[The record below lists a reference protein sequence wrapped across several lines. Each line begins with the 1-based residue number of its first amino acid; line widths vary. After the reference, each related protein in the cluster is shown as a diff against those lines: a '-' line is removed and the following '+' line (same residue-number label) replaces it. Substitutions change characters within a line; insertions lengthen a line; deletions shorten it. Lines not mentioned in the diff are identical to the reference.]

1 MTRHKHTEICTEMH
15 LPADVRALADHIAIN
30 ENPDNINNMLP
41 TSTPSFR
48 SVAATPG
55 DSISALNAAEGVQRI
70 FFQVGKTWMP
80 GRTLPVYFLDH
91 VSPKLRDRIMETAR
105 KWSRHANIHFEET
118 TNREDSIIRIANY
131 AGEGHWSYLGTDA
144 LTIPKSRITMNYD
157 GYTIDENTGQ
167 DEMDRVVIHEFGHA
181 IGCPHEHFSPD
192 VSIPW
197 DKEKVYAYYWRTQ
210 GWSRAEVDAQVLRKY
225 DMSQVS
231 LMTTYDAESIMHY
244 AVPADLLTDSSR
256 AIDWNTKLSA
266 GDKIG
271 VAAMYPYPAG
281 MAPSDY
287 TKSALNKMKESQ
299 VVEIANSMGIDATED
314 DLKADT
320 IAKILKKSGN

>member
-1 MTRHKHTEICTEMH
+1 MH
-15 LPADVRALADHIAIN
+15 LPADIRALADHIAIN

-41 TSTPSFR
+41 SSTPKFR
-48 SVAATPG
+48 SVAATSG
-55 DSISALNAAEGVQRI
+55 DSISAVKAAEGVQRI

-91 VSPKLRDRIMETAR
+91 VSPKLRERIMETAR
-105 KWSRHANIHFEET
+105 KWTRHANIHFAET
-118 TNREDSIIRIANY
+118 TNRENSIIRIANY

-210 GWSRAEVDAQVLRKY
+210 GWSRADVDAQVLRKY
-225 DMSQVS
+225 DMAQVS
-231 LMTTYDAESIMHY
+231 LMTSYDRASIMHY
-244 AVPADLLTDSSR
+244 AVPADLLTDPSG
-256 AIDWNTKLSA
+256 AIAWNTKLSQ
-266 GDKIG
+266 GDILG
-271 VAAMYPYPAG
+271 VAAMYPYPPDQ
-281 MAPSDY
+281 APSNY
-287 TKSALNKMKESQ
+287 TKSALEKMKEAR
-299 VVEIANSMGIDATED
+299 VVEIAKSMDIEASEK
-314 DLKADT
+314 DLKSDT
-320 IAKILKKSGN
+320 IAKILAKAGN